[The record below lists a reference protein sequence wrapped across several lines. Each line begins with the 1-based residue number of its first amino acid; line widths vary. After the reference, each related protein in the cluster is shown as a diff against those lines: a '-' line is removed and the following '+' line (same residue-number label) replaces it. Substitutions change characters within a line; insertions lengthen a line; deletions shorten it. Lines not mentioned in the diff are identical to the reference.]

1 MNSREAFGT
10 YHPAIN
16 FMMFAFAIALG
27 MFMRHPAFL
36 AVGVVFSASYYLTVR
51 GRKGLKVVLGMI
63 PLFAVI
69 TCLNPLFNTMGDT
82 VLFTYF
88 GRPYTFEALAF
99 GMATGAM
106 FVGMM
111 LWFGS
116 YNAIMTSD
124 KFTYL
129 FGRFAPSLS
138 LVFTMV
144 LRLVP
149 NYQRKIDQLVTARNS
164 IGKDVSSGD
173 KRERVSSAAAL
184 LSVLTSWAFENAVVV
199 ADSMRSRGYGLSGRT
214 TYSLY
219 RFEGRDKALIAV
231 MAACIAATIACM
243 VAGAAAVEFIP
254 AIAIPVPTPLMVIG
268 LIAYAVFLSIPT
280 FVNIR
285 ESVIWRI
292 SLSRI

>member
-16 FMMFAFAIALG
+16 FALFAFAIALG

-36 AVGVVFSASYYLTVR
+36 ALGVVFSASYYLTVR

-69 TCLNPLFNTMGDT
+69 ACLNPVFNTMGDT

-88 GRPYTFEALAF
+88 GRPYTFEALMF
-99 GMATGAM
+99 GMATAAM

-164 IGKDVSSGD
+164 IGKDVSGGD
-173 KRERVSSAAAL
+173 KRERISSAAAL

-219 RFEGRDKALIAV
+219 RFEGRDKALIV
-231 MAACIAATIACM
+231 LMALCVVATVACM
-243 VAGAAAVEFIP
+243 AGGALAVEFIP
-254 AIAIPVPTPLMVIG
+254 AIVIPAPTPLTVVG
-268 LIAYAVFLSIPT
+268 FFSYAVFLSIPT
-280 FVNIR
+280 FVNLR

-292 SLSRI
+292 SLSKI